1 MRFPPRGRPAKGTMS
16 QTCPDNNL
24 ISQSTLSQPTAVAA
38 TQDLPL
44 VDYQVS
50 FDKPPRPILVPPSHQ
65 PRDPSPPQTAPVMSI
80 QWLTSPSTRR
90 AQHYTLPSQYTTTNT
105 DAPWG
110 SPPNMSG
117 NTPTTDDEYPD
128 VMARDKGKARE
139 MTDSEDVHVG
149 SHRQWRD
156 DSL

>member
-1 MRFPPRGRPAKGTMS
+1 MRFPPRGRPAKGSMS

-50 FDKPPRPILVPPSHQ
+50 FDKPPRPTLVPPSHQ
-65 PRDPSPPQTAPVMSI
+65 PRDPSPSQAAPVMSI
-80 QWLTSPSTRR
+80 QWLTSRSTPR
-90 AQHYTLPSQYTTTNT
+90 AQHSTSPSRYQTNIHI
-105 DAPWG
+105 PWG
-110 SPPNMSG
+110 SQLNMSG
-117 NTPTTDDEYPD
+117 NASTTDEYLG
-128 VMARDKGKARE
+128 VIARGRGKACE
-139 MTDSEDVHVG
+139 MIDSEDVCGG
-149 SHRQWRD
+149 SHRQWSD